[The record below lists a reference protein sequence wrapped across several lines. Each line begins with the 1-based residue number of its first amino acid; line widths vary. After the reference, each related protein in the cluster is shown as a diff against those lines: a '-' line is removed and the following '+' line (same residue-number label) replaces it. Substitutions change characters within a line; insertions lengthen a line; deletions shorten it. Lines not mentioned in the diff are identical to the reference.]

1 METIKQKKVAELVYA
16 AVADYLLLHAPIDYN
31 NAFINVSEVKV
42 TGDLSIAKIYIS
54 ILPSDKYDRKEIFK
68 LLEQD
73 NKKIR
78 KFVGDKL
85 AKKVRKIPE
94 LRFYF
99 DESLD
104 TIERI
109 EQLLKKK

>member
-1 METIKQKKVAELVYA
+1 METIKQKKVAELVHATVSEYF
-16 AVADYLLLHAPIDYN
+16 LLHSSIDYN
-31 NAFINVSEVKV
+31 AAFINVSEVKV

-54 ILPSDKYDRKEIFK
+54 ILPSNKYDRKQVFQQIES
-68 LLEQD
+68 D

-85 AKKVRKIPE
+85 AKKLRKIPE

-99 DESLD
+99 DETLD
-104 TIERI
+104 IAARI
-109 EQLLKKK
+109 EELLKK

>member
-1 METIKQKKVAELVYA
+1 METIKQKKVAELVHA
-16 AVADYLLLHAPIDYN
+16 AMADYFLLHAPIDYN

-42 TGDLSIAKIYIS
+42 TADLSIAKIYIS
-54 ILPSDKYDRKEIFK
+54 IMPSNKYDRKEIFK
-68 LLEQD
+68 LIEQD

-78 KFVGDKL
+78 KFIGEKL

-99 DESLD
+99 DETLD
-104 TIERI
+104 LVERI